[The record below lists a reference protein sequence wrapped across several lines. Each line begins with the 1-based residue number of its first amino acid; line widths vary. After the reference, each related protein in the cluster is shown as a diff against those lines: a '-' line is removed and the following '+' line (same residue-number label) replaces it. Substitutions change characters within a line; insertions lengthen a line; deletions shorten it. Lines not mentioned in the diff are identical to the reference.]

1 MSRTATNV
9 IGNAVAP
16 TVMRGGK
23 KGLTRHRDQ
32 MQEEYAAIRDG
43 LLWAGTRWS
52 PTSAKSWLKGTG
64 NRLVLLK
71 LRATEER
78 PDRAGAGR
86 VYPKSTG
93 AESTKETICG
103 GWGRGAIEAGPSDE
117 DQSWPSCLSPNTMCK
132 RPFRENGF
140 GNVFRESAVPEIK
153 RAHQSTL
160 ADLPSFS
167 LGNTGGA
174 RPVVLKLAPL
184 V

>member
-16 TVMRGGK
+16 AVMRGGK

-32 MQEEYAAIRDG
+32 MQEEHAAIRDG
-43 LLWAGTRWS
+43 LLWASTRWS

-86 VYPKSTG
+86 VYPKGTG
-93 AESTKETICG
+93 IGSAKEAVC
-103 GWGRGAIEAGPSDE
+103 GRGGQGGSSDGAFGQ
-117 DQSWPSCLSPNTMCK
+117 DLSWPFCLSRNSMSVGQ
-132 RPFRENGF
+132 FRENGF
-140 GNVFRESAVPEIK
+140 GNGFWESAVLEVKGSSPVDA
-153 RAHQSTL
+153 RQSL
-160 ADLPSFS
+160 ALPNRE
-167 LGNTGGA
+167 G
-174 RPVVLKLAPL
+174 
-184 V
+184 